1 MPVVHSLGVQRLR
14 RHASN
19 ERNVGLI
26 PGWGTKI
33 CILGS
38 KTKKQTNNKKKTN
51 KNWLPWWLGGK
62 ESTYAGDMVQSLI
75 WEDSLEKELATH
87 SSILA

>member
-1 MPVVHSLGVQRLR
+1 MVPSLVVQRLR

-26 PGWGTKI
+26 PGWGPKI

-38 KTKKQTNNKKKTN
+38 MTKKKKIGYPGGSVV
-51 KNWLPWWLGGK
+51 KNPPMQEPWFNLSFGK
-62 ESTYAGDMVQSLI
+62 IA
-75 WEDSLEKELATH
+75 
-87 SSILA
+87 